1 VNTSGQTINAAWQEG
16 QVGPTS
22 NNNQGFGTMIT
33 GPAATDAAAQALG
46 FDRKSIGYSIFRYD
60 SENDQLLG
68 VDNTNSTLLNDYSGY
83 FLFIRGD
90 RSNGGQFGGGNSNAP
105 AFTSTTLRSKGAL
118 ITGDRSPVTIPAGK
132 FALISNP
139 YPSRIDLRN
148 VAVGSGIKDAFQV
161 WDPKLAGGYGFG
173 AYQTLTRS
181 GNDYLITPGSGS
193 YGEANSVVNFI
204 ESGSA
209 FFMESISNSNNTVT
223 ITESCKASGS
233 NVVNRPTNPASVTPR
248 FTSQLYAINPGLTTE
263 LADGNRIDYELSYSN
278 GADVLDI
285 TKSYNFGENFGLFSN
300 NVDLVVERRSLP
312 TETDTIFYSMS
323 GLKRISYR
331 LDFLANDLA
340 ATGLS
345 AVLEDTYLNTSMPVS
360 LEGATSYTFSVDANA
375 GSSAARR
382 FRIVFRPQA
391 PLPVTVTDIRAR
403 VENNVVAVEW
413 NASNAVNLREYQV
426 ERSADGRSFSS
437 IGTVAARNA
446 GAATQAYRF
455 DDTRALSGWNYYRIK
470 SVDNDGRIRY
480 TSIVKVM
487 LGKAASS
494 ITVYPNPVEGERMNL
509 QLLNQPAGRYSL
521 RLLTLDGRSVL
532 TRTIEHAGGNAT
544 QQITLPRLMANGQYS
559 LEVLGEGEAPAA
571 VVPLLIN
578 NK

>member
-1 VNTSGQTINAAWQEG
+1 
-16 QVGPTS
+16 
-22 NNNQGFGTMIT
+22 
-33 GPAATDAAAQALG
+33 
-46 FDRKSIGYSIFRYD
+46 
-60 SENDQLLG
+60 
-68 VDNTNSTLLNDYSGY
+68 
-83 FLFIRGD
+83 
-90 RSNGGQFGGGNSNAP
+90 
-105 AFTSTTLRSKGAL
+105 
-118 ITGDRSPVTIPAGK
+118 
-132 FALISNP
+132 
-139 YPSRIDLRN
+139 
-148 VAVGSGIKDAFQV
+148 
-161 WDPKLAGGYGFG
+161 
-173 AYQTLTRS
+173 
-181 GNDYLITPGSGS
+181 
-193 YGEANSVVNFI
+193 
-204 ESGSA
+204 
-209 FFMESISNSNNTVT
+209 
-223 ITESCKASGS
+223 
-233 NVVNRPTNPASVTPR
+233 
-248 FTSQLYAINPGLTTE
+248 
-263 LADGNRIDYELSYSN
+263 
-278 GADVLDI
+278 
-285 TKSYNFGENFGLFSN
+285 
-300 NVDLVVERRSLP
+300 
-312 TETDTIFYSMS
+312 
-323 GLKRISYR
+323 
-331 LDFLANDLA
+331 
-340 ATGLS
+340 
-345 AVLEDTYLNTSMPVS
+345 
-360 LEGATSYTFSVDANA
+360 
-375 GSSAARR
+375 
-382 FRIVFRPQA
+382 
-391 PLPVTVTDIRAR
+391 LPVTVTDIRAR

>member
-1 VNTSGQTINAAWQEG
+1 M
-16 QVGPTS
+16 PL
-22 NNNQGFGTMIT
+22 
-33 GPAATDAAAQALG
+33 AQDTVFYVLG
-46 FDRKSIGYSIFRYD
+46 
-60 SENDQLLG
+60 
-68 VDNTNSTLLNDYSGY
+68 
-83 FLFIRGD
+83 
-90 RSNGGQFGGGNSNAP
+90 
-105 AFTSTTLRSKGAL
+105 
-118 ITGDRSPVTIPAGK
+118 
-132 FALISNP
+132 
-139 YPSRIDLRN
+139 
-148 VAVGSGIKDAFQV
+148 
-161 WDPKLAGGYGFG
+161 
-173 AYQTLTRS
+173 
-181 GNDYLITPGSGS
+181 
-193 YGEANSVVNFI
+193 
-204 ESGSA
+204 
-209 FFMESISNSNNTVT
+209 
-223 ITESCKASGS
+223 
-233 NVVNRPTNPASVTPR
+233 
-248 FTSQLYAINPGLTTE
+248 
-263 LADGNRIDYELSYSN
+263 
-278 GADVLDI
+278 
-285 TKSYNFGENFGLFSN
+285 
-300 NVDLVVERRSLP
+300 
-312 TETDTIFYSMS
+312 

-331 LDFLANDLA
+331 LEFNATDLGG
-340 ATGLS
+340 TGLS
-345 AVLEDTYLNTSMPVS
+345 AVLEDTYLNTSTPVAM
-360 LEGATSYTFSVDANA
+360 EGATTYAFTVDANA
-375 GSSAARR
+375 GSSDTRR

-403 VENNVVAVEW
+403 AENNLVAVEW

-544 QQITLPRLMANGQYS
+544 QQISLPRQMANGQYR
-559 LEVLGEGEAPAA
+559 LEVMGSGDAP
-571 VVPLLIN
+571 VTVLPLMID